1 MRPKVTTQIFIG
13 LVLGIVVGWLAPPFG
28 VAIRPIA
35 DAFLRLIRMIVA
47 PLLFAT
53 LVTGIAG
60 THDLKS
66 LGRIG
71 LKAIIYFE
79 IATTIALAIGLG
91 LVNFFQPGAGLAI
104 PIGSGDTAA
113 GSAMAQNQ

>member
-1 MRPKVTTQIFIG
+1 MRPKLTTQIFAG
-13 LVLGIVVGWLAPPFG
+13 LLLGVGVGYFWPSFG
-28 VAIRPIA
+28 IAIRPLA

-71 LKAIIYFE
+71 VKAIIYCE
-79 IATTIALAIGLG
+79 AATTIALFIGLG
-91 LVNFFQPGAGLAI
+91 AATHTLCRQCGA
-104 PIGSGDTAA
+104 
-113 GSAMAQNQ
+113 